1 MRTGQPGKAAS
12 RANRSMTAILA
23 KSIGSF
29 TVLAVL
35 IAEFNSEVLFAMNRS
50 GLRSPVA
57 AINTPFADNIPSS
70 NPIGYRLHRESK
82 AAKKPNDTICPRS
95 PPIRTKCSVFF
106 DAFCDRDFQ
115 NVVDYQPSRQQDQ
128 NTHQNTR
135 RSHK

>member
-1 MRTGQPGKAAS
+1 MLRFLFILRLIFTVCPDIATVGDTWDAYRAAGKAAS

-70 NPIGYRLHRESK
+70 NPIGIPAPQRIKSCKE
-82 AAKKPNDTICPRS
+82 
-95 PPIRTKCSVFF
+95 TK
-106 DAFCDRDFQ
+106 R
-115 NVVDYQPSRQQDQ
+115 
-128 NTHQNTR
+128 
-135 RSHK
+135 

>member
-1 MRTGQPGKAAS
+1 
-12 RANRSMTAILA
+12 MTAILA

-70 NPIGYRLHRESK
+70 NPIGIPAPQRNQKLQR
-82 AAKKPNDTICPRS
+82 NQTIDLPS
-95 PPIRTKCSVFF
+95 FSTNRTKCSVFF

-128 NTHQNTR
+128 NTHQKYTPQ
-135 RSHK
+135 S